1 VYLCSVVI
9 LIDNYDSFTWNLY
22 ALIAARG
29 IPVEVIRNDSK
40 SLDEVIQYRPTALL
54 LSPGPGRPEESG
66 ISLSALDYFTGKIP
80 ILGVCLGHQLIYT
93 YLGGRVAH
101 APEPRHGKTSY
112 IQHSGTGLFQH
123 VPNPTQVMRYHSLV
137 ADKSTLPESLEITA
151 ETDDGLIMGIQHK
164 FHNLAGIQ
172 FHPESILTEW
182 GSLMIQNWISHIKG

>member
-1 VYLCSVVI
+1 MYLCDVII

-22 ALIAARG
+22 ALIVASG

-40 SLDEVIQYRPTALL
+40 TLDEVIAYRPSALL

-66 ISLSALDYFTGKIP
+66 ISLSALAHFTGKIP

-93 YLGGRVAH
+93 YLGGRVVH
-101 APEPRHGKTSY
+101 APEPRHGKTSS
-112 IQHSGTGLFQH
+112 IRHSGKGLFQD
-123 VPNPTQVMRYHSLV
+123 VPNPTEVMRYHSLV
-137 ADKSTLPESLEITA
+137 ADKSTLPDDLEITA

-182 GSLMIQNWISHIKG
+182 GSHMIQNWISHIKV